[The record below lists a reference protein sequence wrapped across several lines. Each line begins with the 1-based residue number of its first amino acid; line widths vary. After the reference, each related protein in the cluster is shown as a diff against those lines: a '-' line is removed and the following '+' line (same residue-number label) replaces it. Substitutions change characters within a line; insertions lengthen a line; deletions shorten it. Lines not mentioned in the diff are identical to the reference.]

1 MKEDVQ
7 NRDRRNDDETQN
19 TIARS
24 GQQFQ
29 MYRPGKPETC
39 TLFSSHKSTLIKW
52 VSMKAMTIYAR
63 RKTVENPS
71 QIPRNERWG
80 IQMVN
85 IAHTS
90 PAIEIKRGSFIWS
103 SSLNRT

>member
-39 TLFSSHKSTLIKW
+39 VRPSKILAKFQETKDEEYKW
-52 VSMKAMTIYAR
+52 
-63 RKTVENPS
+63 
-71 QIPRNERWG
+71 
-80 IQMVN
+80 
-85 IAHTS
+85 
-90 PAIEIKRGSFIWS
+90 
-103 SSLNRT
+103 